1 MTNHVNGKSPQG
13 LENHDSIVSSYKE
26 LIREQVN
33 ILALFLSSKQ
43 PRDSVDS
50 PRKSVT
56 LTSSGDFQFRPELK
70 CRWVFFLFLLLY
82 PWPFSHL
89 DWVIWSPT
97 YQLLISGQALQKI
110 MSANLPYFLMKS
122 RTNAIYGVSVT
133 NTAVH
138 SNVSFLHFRMKKSAN
153 LNQDTVIWNPLIIR
167 WNKRLLT
174 STFKILYWSSSELPR
189 VCPSSWSCC

>member
-1 MTNHVNGKSPQG
+1 MTNHVNGKSSQG

-70 CRWVFFLFLLLY
+70 CRRFFLFFFVVSLAILTSRLR
-82 PWPFSHL
+82 HL
-89 DWVIWSPT
+89 
-97 YQLLISGQALQKI
+97 K
-110 MSANLPYFLMKS
+110 
-122 RTNAIYGVSVT
+122 
-133 NTAVH
+133 
-138 SNVSFLHFRMKKSAN
+138 SNVSTINIRPSIAENYVSKSSLLPHEIKNKCN
-153 LNQDTVIWNPLIIR
+153 LLR
-167 WNKRLLT
+167 
-174 STFKILYWSSSELPR
+174 
-189 VCPSSWSCC
+189 

>member
-70 CRWVFFLFLLLY
+70 CRRVFFLSFFFVVSLAIFTFRLR
-82 PWPFSHL
+82 HL
-89 DWVIWSPT
+89 
-97 YQLLISGQALQKI
+97 K
-110 MSANLPYFLMKS
+110 
-122 RTNAIYGVSVT
+122 
-133 NTAVH
+133 
-138 SNVSFLHFRMKKSAN
+138 SNVSTINIRPSIAENYVSKFSLLPHEIKNKCN
-153 LNQDTVIWNPLIIR
+153 L
-167 WNKRLLT
+167 
-174 STFKILYWSSSELPR
+174 SS
-189 VCPSSWSCC
+189 